1 MVTPESIQKDIE
13 RGMNTSYL
21 TVIGDGQHF
30 EAVIVSEEF
39 TGLSRIQRQQRVNKT
54 LGARITGDIHA
65 LSMKTFTP
73 QEWQEKQNK

>member
-13 RGMNTSYL
+13 KGMSTTHL
-21 TVIGDGQHF
+21 KVVGDGQHF

-39 TGLSRIQRQQRVNKT
+39 SGLSRIQRQQRVNKT
-54 LGARITGDIHA
+54 LGERMTGEIHA

-73 QEWQEKQNK
+73 QEWQEKQ

>member
-13 RGMNTSYL
+13 KGMNTTHL

-39 TGLSRIQRQQRVNKT
+39 SGLSRIQRQQRVNKT
-54 LGARITGDIHA
+54 LGERMTGEIHA

-73 QEWQEKQNK
+73 QEWQEKQ

>member
-13 RGMNTSYL
+13 KGMSTSYL

-39 TGLSRIQRQQRVNKT
+39 SGLSRIQRQQRVNKT
-54 LGARITGDIHA
+54 LGERMTGEIHA

-73 QEWQEKQNK
+73 QEWQDKK